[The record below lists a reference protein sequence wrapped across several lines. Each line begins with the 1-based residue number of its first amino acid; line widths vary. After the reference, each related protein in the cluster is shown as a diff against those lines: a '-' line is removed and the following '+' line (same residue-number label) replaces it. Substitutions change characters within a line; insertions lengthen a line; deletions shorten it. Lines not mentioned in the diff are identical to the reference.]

1 MAFWVID
8 NNGDAVNL
16 DAYHT
21 VQQETGEGNLY
32 EKSSYKLVAYGNG
45 IVHDLYFSY
54 NEADIVRAKER
65 LYAALMTNANGIRFD
80 S

>member
-54 NEADIVRAKER
+54 RRAP
-65 LYAALMTNANGIRFD
+65 
-80 S
+80 